1 MVSHFFFRYWD
12 TRFQVLEYFVS
23 VFQIRLFTTL
33 STTPPDNQIQQ
44 KTPTQTRPGN
54 TKFLSLISLR

>member
-12 TRFQVLEYFVS
+12 TRFQVLRYFVS

-33 STTPPDNQIQQ
+33 STPPI
-44 KTPTQTRPGN
+44 
-54 TKFLSLISLR
+54 TKYNKQHQLRHDRATLSFYH

>member
-12 TRFQVLEYFVS
+12 TRFQVLRYFAF

-33 STTPPDNQIQQ
+33 SPPDNQIQQ
-44 KTPTQTRPGN
+44 TTPTQTRPGN